1 MSKISIPLPKVSDTS
16 SPQKK
21 AHQAKTAPAAASKKV
36 PIVASEAKQSK
47 PIQQRSTKVKEPKQP
62 VAPPQAKQVKA
73 TPPAASKK
81 APVVKGEVKQSAP
94 AQQKGAKK
102 KQPKQPTAPQQA
114 KQANPAPPK
123 VPAKATPT
131 PVGVPK
137 ISDVPKLQMPPAVKK
152 QPSPVKSAPP
162 AASKKAPVVKGEVK
176 QSVPPQQKGKK
187 SKKPK
192 QPKQPTVPQQAK
204 QVKVAP
210 PKAPAKATLTPV
222 AVPKIVNVPKNTSL
236 EGLDELDLGFMPL
249 DQLQEKLKQL
259 IQEVLADPSH
269 ESFMLY
275 FSFEKSDWEAF

>member
-1 MSKISIPLPKVSDTS
+1 MK
-16 SPQKK
+16 
-21 AHQAKTAPAAASKKV
+21 
-36 PIVASEAKQSK
+36 
-47 PIQQRSTKVKEPKQP
+47 
-62 VAPPQAKQVKA
+62 VAPPKA
-73 TPPAASKK
+73 
-81 APVVKGEVKQSAP
+81 
-94 AQQKGAKK
+94 
-102 KQPKQPTAPQQA
+102 
-114 KQANPAPPK
+114 
-123 VPAKATPT
+123 PAKATLT
-131 PVGVPK
+131 PVAVPK
-137 ISDVPKLQMPPAVKK
+137 VSDVPKLKMPPAAKK

-275 FSFEKSDWEAF
+275 FSFEKSDWEAFVNWYKAFDREFSYPHSVMLVPYPKELP